1 MRIYLIVLITI
12 AMEALSASNG
22 VIAGRVQQPDGEPL
36 PGATV
41 LLGGT
46 PYGAMTDG
54 LGEYVIAG
62 LQPGTYS
69 ITARMIGRNSITVE
83 EVTVEANSVSR
94 LDFEL
99 KEDASGSTVI
109 MVTESRSHI
118 LRDIPSTVFE
128 LDLSDMRIISSSGII
143 DMISEQPGVIER
155 NGSLHIRGG
164 RSEEV
169 DYVLEGVSLISPMDN
184 RLGFDVP
191 VTAISNATLMTGGQ
205 SIEYGNSMSGVV
217 DLVAKE
223 GNENFSAS
231 VTGRMGD
238 VSSRMLAS
246 EVVVFSEGIDHDL
259 CRTDLSSFE
268 FSLSGTEPVT
278 GSILPEIGINLPE
291 KITFSLTGQMN
302 FSGGNNVDTR
312 GNWSYNWL
320 NDASGILK
328 LVYRPEAGSS
338 ISLSFLGSYREN
350 GWNQWAWSN
359 YGDQSC
365 SGGIA
370 SPPGNLDYALPA
382 MFSETH
388 GIVLNTSTLLGN
400 KASLNFTA
408 GALRF
413 MNWNRIYDS
422 EGGFVGDD
430 SGYLYWL
437 SQYEPPDLYQ
447 DSSGFY
453 RGGIH
458 QNVWFDSQADVYSV
472 DLGVDFNPN
481 PRLRLKA
488 GFGCNY
494 YDLYQYN
501 VYFLSQG
508 SSYLSLWEEY
518 PHSAFA
524 YAQGSYRFTGGGIAT
539 LGIRGDYFDPN
550 TFTFSTELGTGTEV
564 ESKMHASP
572 RVSFSVPFGE
582 RSLFF
587 TTYGHYF
594 QLAPM
599 NCYYLHTTFST
610 GADRVIA
617 GNPALDPELT
627 RMYEV
632 GIRQE
637 LDRFTD
643 LGISFYNKD
652 ITGLI
657 STQDYSEG
665 DYYIFSN
672 DSSNGNAMGIE
683 TSINRRHGSGF
694 SGQISY
700 TFSIARGKYSSAFE
714 EYNNSQLESSIQSRE
729 DNYLDWDQT
738 HQAGVAV
745 EYESMESEGPLIGAI
760 RPFENSS
767 IAIKWNYGSGTPYTV
782 LPEGSTPVEVNT
794 ERRPFTMQTDL
805 TLSREIGIRYGDFRV
820 ALSIF
825 NIFDRKNIFNIHDTG
840 LFHETGDPTGVM
852 DNPRAWSA
860 ARHFLVSV
868 VLEW

>member
-238 VSSRMLAS
+238 VSSRMLAY

-453 RGGIH
+453 RGGCH

-481 PRLRLKA
+481 PRFRLKA

-494 YDLYQYN
+494 YDLYHYN
-501 VYFLSQG
+501 VYFFSQC
-508 SSYLSLWEEY
+508 SSYLSL
-518 PHSAFA
+518 
-524 YAQGSYRFTGGGIAT
+524 
-539 LGIRGDYFDPN
+539 
-550 TFTFSTELGTGTEV
+550 
-564 ESKMHASP
+564 
-572 RVSFSVPFGE
+572 
-582 RSLFF
+582 
-587 TTYGHYF
+587 
-594 QLAPM
+594 
-599 NCYYLHTTFST
+599 
-610 GADRVIA
+610 
-617 GNPALDPELT
+617 
-627 RMYEV
+627 
-632 GIRQE
+632 
-637 LDRFTD
+637 
-643 LGISFYNKD
+643 
-652 ITGLI
+652 
-657 STQDYSEG
+657 
-665 DYYIFSN
+665 
-672 DSSNGNAMGIE
+672 
-683 TSINRRHGSGF
+683 
-694 SGQISY
+694 
-700 TFSIARGKYSSAFE
+700 
-714 EYNNSQLESSIQSRE
+714 
-729 DNYLDWDQT
+729 
-738 HQAGVAV
+738 
-745 EYESMESEGPLIGAI
+745 
-760 RPFENSS
+760 
-767 IAIKWNYGSGTPYTV
+767 
-782 LPEGSTPVEVNT
+782 
-794 ERRPFTMQTDL
+794 
-805 TLSREIGIRYGDFRV
+805 
-820 ALSIF
+820 
-825 NIFDRKNIFNIHDTG
+825 
-840 LFHETGDPTGVM
+840 
-852 DNPRAWSA
+852 
-860 ARHFLVSV
+860 
-868 VLEW
+868 